1 MNVDDSRGNQN
12 YPYRKPSPHKNS
24 YSPNSVYYGNS
35 NHNQQQQQQQQQKKK
50 HQFGHNKGSSNI
62 NVDRL
67 VKQNDTIIK
76 LLKEIRDRLP
86 AAANPAAT
94 ENSDDFDQ
102 KSNFHHEKVQ
112 SQNENE
118 ITDMDADDGDEAFNN
133 GDDDENENEQ
143 N

>member
-35 NHNQQQQQQQQQKKK
+35 NHNQQHQQQQQKKK
-50 HQFGHNKGSSNI
+50 PPFGHNKGSSNI

-86 AAANPAAT
+86 AAANPSAT
-94 ENSDDFDQ
+94 ENGDDYDQ
-102 KSNFHHEKVQ
+102 KSDIHHEKVL
-112 SQNENE
+112 SQNDNE
-118 ITDMDADDGDEAFNN
+118 ITDMDADDSDEALDD
-133 GDDDENENEQ
+133 GDDDETENEQ